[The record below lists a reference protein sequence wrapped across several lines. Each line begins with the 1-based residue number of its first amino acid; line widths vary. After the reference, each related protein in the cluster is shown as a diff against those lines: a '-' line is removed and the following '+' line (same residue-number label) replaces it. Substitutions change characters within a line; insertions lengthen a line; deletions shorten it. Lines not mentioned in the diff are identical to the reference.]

1 MTGINGNLT
10 QSTRQILLIDS
21 ETDLVSIKEFVIKKP
36 LIITFDYAS
45 HASLLQNNIEH
56 KTSDYYLT
64 ESDLDDLQNQV
75 YKFGSWYENESVVND
90 LQYEGVNIGRLFHEQ
105 TIDYLVKFV
114 KKSHE
119 VFQIYSKNKQST
131 FIAGGLLC
139 QLVTNLTSLTIK
151 ITQSKKEELTF
162 AHDRV
167 RVNMKI
173 GNHYLMFHIS
183 RSLYLKL
190 KRLSE
195 IAINL
200 LFHSKIDDSK
210 KTVLLVELPTNR
222 YKEFFL
228 RSKKSGLNMVFYGR
242 RRPAIWNYKSY
253 KIMKSSGCKI
263 TTFSSLIDSNWKN
276 PSKTI
281 CDLEDKIK
289 HMWQNECFF
298 TNYFTQ
304 NGISLWKTLKPKF
317 EELIQ
322 ERISEIVIE
331 TELAKN
337 LFTKYNF
344 NSIVVLHEI
353 GMTEQIIV
361 GQAKKRN
368 IPVILLQIGHHF
380 DTPEA
385 KKHNVS
391 CAVYPIDA
399 AKFVV
404 WGNIAERDALTN
416 GGLSPSMVVNL
427 GSLRYDNAIA
437 DYAVSDN
444 DYILLAT
451 PGPGNMTIH
460 GQVIKNM
467 ENYLAS
473 IRKICE
479 ITTRNKK
486 KLVIKPH
493 TAADDIDIRK
503 IVHQVNPEIQ
513 VVTTGDIMPLISS
526 CSFMIMMGLSTSI
539 LEAQMFQKP
548 VICMPAI
555 DFNFGIPEPLRSQL
569 CVTTTVDDLEK
580 IILKILNDENYKKS
594 LIENGNRY
602 VANYISNLNQSSE
615 KFFEFLNSIP

>member
-1 MTGINGNLT
+1 MTGTNGNLT
-10 QSTRQILLIDS
+10 LNIKQILLIDS
-21 ETDLVSIKEFVIKKP
+21 ETDLTSIKEYVTQKP

-45 HASLLQNNIEH
+45 HDSLLQNSIDH
-56 KTSDYYLT
+56 KTSDDYLT

-75 YKFGSWYENESVVND
+75 YKFGTWYENESVVNG

-105 TIDYLVKFV
+105 TVDYLVKFV

-131 FIAGGLLC
+131 FIAAGLLY
-139 QLVTNLTSLTIK
+139 QLVTNLTDSTIK

-167 RVNMKI
+167 RVNMRI

-195 IAINL
+195 IVINL
-200 LFHSKIDDSK
+200 LFRSKIDDSQ

-222 YKEFFL
+222 YKELFL
-228 RSKKSGLNMVFYGR
+228 KSKKSGLNVVFYGR
-242 RRPAIWNYKSY
+242 RRPAIWNYESY
-253 KIMKSSGCKI
+253 KIMKNSSCKI
-263 TTFSSLIDSNWKN
+263 ATFSSLIDSDWKN
-276 PSKTI
+276 PSKI
-281 CDLEDKIK
+281 ISNLEDRIK
-289 HMWQNECFF
+289 QLWQNENFF
-298 TNYFTQ
+298 TNYFMQ
-304 NGISLWKTLKPKF
+304 NGVSLWKILKPKF
-317 EELIQ
+317 EGLIQ
-322 ERISEIVIE
+322 DRINEIVLEI
-331 TELAKN
+331 ELAKN

-353 GMTEQIIV
+353 GMTEQIVV

-404 WGNIAERDALTN
+404 CGNIAERDALTN
-416 GGLSPSMVVNL
+416 GGLPPSMVVNL
-427 GSLRYDNAIA
+427 GSPRYDNAIA

-451 PGPGNMTIH
+451 PGPGNMTIR
-460 GQVIKNM
+460 GQVINNI

-473 IRKICE
+473 IRRICE
-479 ITTRNKK
+479 IITRNKK
-486 KLVIKPH
+486 NLVIKPH
-493 TAADDIDIRK
+493 TSADDIDIRK

-555 DFNFGIPEPLRSQL
+555 DFNFGIPEPLRSKS

-580 IILKILNDENYKKS
+580 IIHQILNDENYKKS
-594 LIENGNRY
+594 LIEKGNRY
-602 VANYISNLNQSSE
+602 VSNYISNLNKSSE